1 MTDPNET
8 PPPEFPHRTAK
19 RVDRILEEA
28 VDRDLSSWERYE
40 FLPNIRGFRALSEKQ
55 ETVLRRI
62 ERKLFGREPD

>member
-1 MTDPNET
+1 MIA
-8 PPPEFPHRTAK
+8 PPLHRTAK

-28 VDRDLSSWERYE
+28 VGRDLSSWERYE
-40 FLPNIRGFRALSEKQ
+40 FLPNVRGILALSEKQ